1 MAGSLAKLTNTLRLK
16 IRNFSFCQRQL
27 NSNSK
32 LYLHSMR
39 KNATNSL
46 WIINFP
52 NVFWQYFIKSFS
64 YDTTGTH
71 LYARRIYEMLK
82 YCLSH
87 VICPREMLSRKAV
100 VNLKGFST
108 AIRLE
113 CSFLPQPVFLNVHEG
128 GESPL
133 ALKWPT
139 QLLLLV
145 LYTIPFCVEQVL
157 HQGLVATPIPKKWK
171 QYGPKRVFLFSSH
184 R

>member
-1 MAGSLAKLTNTLRLK
+1 MVFVWMCADEGHSNGIFVYWWFLSLPSSRLYHQPCGHHIKSYSQPISHTIAVFIFVSFCGRQPCKTNYILRLK

-32 LYLHSMR
+32 LYLHAMR

-87 VICPREMLSRKAV
+87 VICPGKCCL
-100 VNLKGFST
+100 G
-108 AIRLE
+108 RL
-113 CSFLPQPVFLNVHEG
+113 
-128 GESPL
+128 
-133 ALKWPT
+133 
-139 QLLLLV
+139 
-145 LYTIPFCVEQVL
+145 
-157 HQGLVATPIPKKWK
+157 
-171 QYGPKRVFLFSSH
+171 
-184 R
+184 